1 MFQSY
6 LINLYYLEL
15 SNFSHPQTSKVS
27 NILRVLFLSLK
38 STSSNPVK
46 L

>member
-15 SNFSHPQTSKVS
+15 SNFSHLQISKES
-27 NILRVLFLSLK
+27 NILIALFLSLI
-38 STSSNPVK
+38 STFSNPIM

>member
-6 LINLYYLEL
+6 LINSYYLEL
-15 SNFSHPQTSKVS
+15 FNFSHPQTFKVFNTLEAPS
-27 NILRVLFLSLK
+27 LSPVF
-38 STSSNPVK
+38 TSSNPIK